1 MPSVDMTAMGNLKKE
16 ILMATSSYAPWAQ
29 NRLSHLRPPVVGG
42 VFQLETLGLL
52 LSSIL
57 NDNVPDQDKT
67 PDTAAAITTS
77 ITDILPS
84 FPGAY

>member
-1 MPSVDMTAMGNLKKE
+1 MPSVDMTAMGDPKKE
-16 ILMATSSYAPWAQ
+16 IFMSTSLYAPWAQ
-29 NRLSHLRPPVVGG
+29 DRLSHLRPPVVGG
-42 VFQLETLGLL
+42 VFSLETLGLL
-52 LSSIL
+52 ISSIL
-57 NDNVPDQDKT
+57 NFNIPDQDKT

>member
-1 MPSVDMTAMGNLKKE
+1 MPSVGMTAMGNPKQE

-29 NRLSHLRPPVVGG
+29 TRLSHSCPPVVGG

-52 LSSIL
+52 LSSIV
-57 NDNVPDQDKT
+57 NANSPKQDKT

-77 ITDILPS
+77 IIDILPS
-84 FPGAY
+84 FPGAC